1 MSDQSTSSD
10 AAHGQLRALASRL
23 FCVDHRPCDQPEL
36 LILRRSIHS
45 NGFEVE
51 SRPLLGPDPV
61 AELIGLRADPSW
73 DGVGLRAPASSR
85 RVDTHT
91 DAPCSLVHLLEP
103 SGVSVTHLRITD
115 EDTIE
120 LGPDSIVR
128 EGRIPDT
135 CRRMFDLPTP
145 APPQDMSQFV
155 LDAWLAQVLRA
166 ALLSPGLTWP
176 DIVGLS
182 FVHHLGV
189 ITDSDSTPSPA
200 SMARALLDSSIT
212 LDWHRYRTACVT
224 LGGCPVSELTAAQID
239 WMDTGMFARWTH
251 GSLPCTAELLDLL
264 EPTLEPTA
272 FDRLWATI
280 SLARPN
286 HGRSDR

>member
-1 MSDQSTSSD
+1 MSDQSTTST
-10 AAHGQLRALASRL
+10 AAHEQLHGLASRL
-23 FCVDHRPCDQPEL
+23 LRIDHRDSDEPEL
-36 LILRRSIHS
+36 LILRRTTQ
-45 NGFEVE
+45 GVRFEIE
-51 SRPLLGPDPV
+51 FRPLLGPDPV
-61 AELIGLRADPSW
+61 AELIGHRADPSW
-73 DGVGLRAPASSR
+73 DGVGVRAPASSR
-85 RVDTHT
+85 QVDTHT

-103 SGVSVTHLRITD
+103 SGISVTHIRINED
-115 EDTIE
+115 DTIE

-128 EGRIPDT
+128 EGRIPDA
-135 CRRMFDLPTP
+135 CRRMFALPTAEPP
-145 APPQDMSQFV
+145 ADMSGFI

-176 DIVGLS
+176 DIVRLS

-189 ITDSDSTPSPA
+189 IADTDATPSPA
-200 SMARALLDSSIT
+200 SLAIALLDSSIT
-212 LDWHRYRTACVT
+212 LDWHRYRSACVM

-239 WMDTGMFARWTH
+239 WMDTGMFSRWTH

-280 SLARPN
+280 SLARPDQ
-286 HGRSDR
+286 GRSGR

>member
-1 MSDQSTSSD
+1 MSDKSTTSD
-10 AAHGQLRALASRL
+10 TAHGQLSAVASRL
-23 FCVDHRPCDQPEL
+23 FCADHHSCDQPDL
-36 LILRRSIHS
+36 LILRRSS
-45 NGFEVE
+45 GGTGFDVE

-61 AELIGLRADPSW
+61 AELIGLRADRSW
-73 DGVGLRAPASSR
+73 VGVGVRAPASSR
-85 RVDTHT
+85 RVGTHT

-103 SGVSVTHLRITD
+103 SGISVTHLRITD
-115 EDTIE
+115 DDTIE
-120 LGPDSIVR
+120 LGPDAIVR
-128 EGRIPDT
+128 EGRIPDA
-135 CRRMFDLPTP
+135 CRRMFNLPTP
-145 APPQDMSQFV
+145 APPQDMSEFV

-176 DIVGLS
+176 EIVRLS
-182 FVHHLGV
+182 FVHHLGA
-189 ITDSDSTPSPA
+189 IADSGFTPSPA

-212 LDWHRYRTACVT
+212 LDWHRYRSACVM
-224 LGGCPVSELTAAQID
+224 LGGCPVSELTAPQID

-251 GSLPCTAELLDLL
+251 GSLPCTSELLDLL

-286 HGRSDR
+286 PGPSGR